1 MKQILTIA
9 FQASLSQRIRRCL
22 EKHADRYALCGTAEN
37 SVTGMSLI
45 EATCPDIVIMP
56 AKMLFW
62 NAENLINHLISR
74 GFCPCFL
81 LFCDGPLVIGEAAKV
96 KVAEVLPETSWT
108 EEQLLEALHRA
119 EERTNE
125 GGLSSREV
133 RPANS
138 AVQHSLEV
146 MELLMGLAPLQTQ
159 EAQQKYG
166 RLRVGRRSC
175 WLILGA
181 AAPPFSGDCDYLS
194 DLTGLEELIQSLT
207 ILLRPLGACEICV
220 YRETNLCILLEEQP
234 GSVPDWNLWLGRI
247 NLHLETIRMRPLCFE
262 LSDEPLPLERWQ
274 SGCRELLR
282 LRESRFFL
290 SPLYL
295 QPKTREARKQFVSYE
310 QIHSHLSSLSQ
321 ALQSCNSPSI
331 RCALAE
337 LEEMVCSSMSRDV
350 YSFVSSQMVLQ
361 YSNLCYSLQP
371 DPQAQLELSFQFR
384 QFVSVADFFAAYRQK
399 IALLLERLSQG
410 SASSAVV
417 AKVCQYIQQHLSED
431 LSLELLAGQAYL
443 SPSYFS
449 RLFKK
454 EMYVPLSTYINQ
466 LRVQKAQ
473 QLLRTS
479 CGVTELAALVGFDN
493 PKYFSQVFKKY
504 TGKTPQ
510 DYRKSLQEGEQP

>member
-1 MKQILTIA
+1 MKQILTISS
-9 FQASLSQRIRRCL
+9 QQSLSRKICHCL
-22 EKHADRYALCGTAEN
+22 EKHPNRYAICGTAEN
-37 SVTGMSLI
+37 SVIGMSLI

-56 AKMLFW
+56 AKMMFW
-62 NAENLINHLISR
+62 NAENLINHLIAR
-74 GFCPCFL
+74 GACPCFIL
-81 LFCDGPLVIGEAAKV
+81 LCDDPVTIGDAASV
-96 KVAEVLPETSWT
+96 RVVEVLPESSWT
-108 EEQLLEALHRA
+108 EEQLLEALQRSDSMA
-119 EERTNE
+119 DAAS
-125 GGLSSREV
+125 LVPREA

-166 RLRVGRRSC
+166 RLQVGRRNC

-194 DLTGLEELIQSLT
+194 DLNRLEELIQSLT

-234 GSVPDWNLWLGRI
+234 GATPDWELWLSKI
-247 NLHLETIRMRPLCFE
+247 NLHLEAIRMRPLCFE
-262 LSDEPLPLERWQ
+262 LSDTPLPLERWQ
-274 SGCRELLR
+274 SSCRELLR
-282 LRESRFFL
+282 LRESRFFF

-295 QPKTREARKQFVSYE
+295 QPKAKESYKQFVSSE

-321 ALQSCNSPSI
+321 ALQSCAPVAI
-331 RCALAE
+331 QDALTA
-337 LEEMVCSSMSRDV
+337 LEHMVCSSMSRDV

-371 DPQAQLELSFQFR
+371 DTQTQLELSFR
-384 QFVSVADFFAAYRQK
+384 LRPFVSVADFFAAYRQK
-399 IALLLERLSQG
+399 ITLLLERLSQG
-410 SASSAVV
+410 SVSNGVIV
-417 AKVCQYIQQHLSED
+417 KVCNYIQQHLSED
-431 LSLELLAGQAYL
+431 LSLEILAKQAFL

-449 RLFKK
+449 RLFKR
-454 EMYVPLSTYINQ
+454 EMHVPLSAYINQ
-466 LRVQKAQ
+466 LRVQKAM
-473 QLLRTS
+473 QLLHTN
-479 CGVTELAALVGFDN
+479 CGISELATMVGFDN

-510 DYRKSLQEGEQP
+510 DFRKFLQEGEQI